1 MSDLS
6 YLLGNSNQSELA
18 GQLQDTQ
25 KPGALESA
33 QPRPEGKFAEIPAAE
48 QNLALQDGSF
58 RNLREAG
65 AEEPEITQDSLEKKF
80 TSRLEHNLEELKSLT
95 RDTPTPES
103 VREESPFSDKI
114 NDSIRSH
121 EELDVY
127 KKADLEE
134 GKVNN
139 RDVLKRGDFDL
150 NQRDDF
156 GQTNQERMQAGKAP
170 IGSDGQPIQLHH
182 IGQKDDA
189 PLAELTKRE
198 HLGNYNDMH
207 DHEDS
212 EIDRSKWPKETRE
225 HWQERAREF
234 EEQPS

>member
-127 KKADLEE
+127 KADLEE
-134 GKVNN
+134 EGQQPGCSETRGFRPQPKDDLAKLTRTDASGK
-139 RDVLKRGDFDL
+139 
-150 NQRDDF
+150 
-156 GQTNQERMQAGKAP
+156 
-170 IGSDGQPIQLHH
+170 GSLGAMASLYCI
-182 IGQKDDA
+182 ISAKDDA
-189 PLAELTKRE
+189 P
-198 HLGNYNDMH
+198 
-207 DHEDS
+207 
-212 EIDRSKWPKETRE
+212 WPN
-225 HWQERAREF
+225 
-234 EEQPS
+234 